1 MAIEIEMTDD
11 QHRQHNKFSYKY
23 SQPTQVIWELSP
35 NIAHCK
41 KKWIFYE
48 IVPRSEWTWI

>member
-23 SQPTQVIWELSP
+23 SQPTQVTWKQSS
-35 NIAHCK
+35 NIIHGNK
-41 KKWIFYE
+41 
-48 IVPRSEWTWI
+48 

>member
-23 SQPTQVIWELSP
+23 SQPTQVIWKQSP
-35 NIAHCK
+35 NIAQCK
-41 KKWIFYE
+41 KKNGVE
-48 IVPRSEWTWI
+48 IQL